1 MNIYAFADE
10 ASAVIDKQIIALK
23 RNNLQG
29 LEIRNVDSVNV
40 SDITDE
46 KAFEVKKKLDEN
58 GLVTFSVGSP
68 IGKINIVDD
77 DFENHLEKLRRTSHI
92 ANILGTKNIRMF
104 SFYYPKTVTAQE
116 VRGQVMDSMGRMLEV
131 AKENG
136 VILCHENEK
145 GIYGDN
151 AEHCLELL
159 KTFPEL
165 KCVFDPANFVQCEQD
180 TKEAWEMLHEYVYY
194 LHIKDALKDGNVV
207 PAGEGAGNIPFIL
220 REYIKQGGNAITLEP
235 HLKIFEGLKNLEQAE
250 EEIKVGIKAYES
262 SDEAFDVAVKALRSV
277 L

>member
-10 ASAVIDKQIIALK
+10 ASAVIDQQILALK

-46 KAFEVKKKLDEN
+46 KAIEVKKKLDEN
-58 GLVTFSVGSP
+58 GLITFSVGSP
-68 IGKINIVDD
+68 IGKINIVTD
-77 DFENHLEKLRRTSHI
+77 DFESHLEKLRRTANI
-92 ANILGTKNIRMF
+92 ANILGTQNIRMF
-104 SFYYPKTVTAQE
+104 SFYYPKTSSAQE
-116 VRGQVMDSMGRMLEV
+116 VRGQVIDSMGRMLEV

-151 AEHCLELL
+151 AERCLELL
-159 KTFPEL
+159 KTFPQL

-180 TKEAWEMLHEYVYY
+180 TKVAWEALKDYVHY
-194 LHIKDALKDGNVV
+194 LHIKDALSDGNVV

-220 REYIKQGGNAITLEP
+220 KEYIKRGGNAITLEP
-235 HLKIFEGLKNLEQAE
+235 HLKVFDGLKDLEQAD
-250 EEIKVGIKAYES
+250 EEIKVGMKSYATA
-262 SDEAFDVAVKALRSV
+262 DEAFDVAVKALRGI

>member
-10 ASAVIDKQIIALK
+10 ASAVIDEQIIALK

-40 SDITDE
+40 SDITEE
-46 KAFEVKKKLDEN
+46 KAKEVRKKLDEN

-68 IGKINIVDD
+68 IGKIDIVNG
-77 DFENHLEKLRRTSHI
+77 DFESHLEKLRKTLHI
-92 ANILGTKNIRMF
+92 ANILGTRNIRVF
-104 SFYYPKTVTAQE
+104 SFYYPKTVTAEE
-116 VRGQVMDSMGRMLEV
+116 VREQVMDSMGRMLDI

-151 AEHCLELL
+151 ARRCLDLL
-159 KTFPEL
+159 KTFPQL

-180 TKEAWEMLHEYVYY
+180 TKEAWEMLKDYVYY

-207 PAGEGAGNIPFIL
+207 PAGEGVGNIPFIL
-220 REYIKQGGNAITLEP
+220 KEYAKMGGTAVTLEP
-235 HLKIFEGLKNLEQAE
+235 HLKVFDGLKNLEQGD
-250 EEIKVGIKAYES
+250 EEIKVGLKAYATAN
-262 SDEAFDVAVKALRSV
+262 EAFDTAVKALRGV

>member
-10 ASAVIDKQIIALK
+10 ASAVIDQQIIALK

-40 SDITDE
+40 SDITDA
-46 KAFEVKKKLDEN
+46 KAYEVKKKLDEN
-58 GLVTFSVGSP
+58 GLITFSVGSP
-68 IGKINIVDD
+68 IGKINIIED
-77 DFENHLEKLRRTSHI
+77 DFENHLEKLRRTANI

-104 SFYYPKTVTAQE
+104 SFYYPNTHTPDG
-116 VRGQVMDSMGRMLEV
+116 VRGQVMDSMGKMLEV
-131 AKENG
+131 AKQNG

-145 GIYGDN
+145 GIYGDT
-151 AEHCLELL
+151 AERCLDLF
-159 KTFPEL
+159 KNFSEL

-180 TKEAWEMLHEYVYY
+180 TIKAWETLKDYVYY

-220 REYIKQGGNAITLEP
+220 KEYAKKGGNSITLEP
-235 HLKIFEGLKNLEQAE
+235 HLKIFEGLKNLEKAD
-250 EEIKVGIKAYES
+250 EEIKVGIKSYDSA
-262 SDEAFDVAVKALRSV
+262 DQAFDVAVKALRSV

>member
-10 ASAVIDKQIIALK
+10 ASAVIDQQIIALK
-23 RNNLQG
+23 RNNLKG

-40 SDITDE
+40 SDITEE
-46 KAFEVKKKLDEN
+46 KAKEVKKKLDEN
-58 GLVTFSVGSP
+58 GLITFSIGSP
-68 IGKINIVDD
+68 IGKIDIVNG
-77 DFENHLEKLRRTSHI
+77 DFEAHLEKLRKTSHI
-92 ANILGTKNIRMF
+92 ANILGTQNIRMF
-104 SFYYPKTVTAQE
+104 SFYYPKTVTAEE
-116 VRGQVMDSMGRMLEV
+116 VSEQVVDSMGRMLDI

-151 AEHCLELL
+151 AQRCLDLL
-159 KTFPEL
+159 KTFPQL

-180 TKEAWEMLHEYVYY
+180 TKEAWEMLKDYVYY

-207 PAGEGAGNIPFIL
+207 PAGEGVGNLPFIL
-220 REYIKQGGNAITLEP
+220 KEYAKMGGNAVTLEP
-235 HLKIFEGLKNLEQAE
+235 HLKIFDGLKDLEKAD
-250 EEIKVGIKAYES
+250 EEIKVGLKAYATAN
-262 SDEAFDVAVKALRSV
+262 EAFDTAVKALRGI